1 MNEVTTPKEL
11 SPNTEMKYKLRFITM
26 HEGQRGGF
34 QGNEEETEDKDL
46 KLIILDSF
54 VILQNRN
61 GAKSMMKMLR

>member
-1 MNEVTTPKEL
+1 
-11 SPNTEMKYKLRFITM
+11 MKYKLRFITM